1 LEVQVGQLAN
11 MLMGRQ
17 QGNLP
22 STTEINPK
30 EQCKAITLISGKEV
44 EQTAGNKSASK
55 EEKEQVAKPFQNMKQ
70 SDPMPEPM
78 QEIMQRIPF
87 PQLLKKNKLD
97 KQFSKF
103 LDVFKKLQINIPFAY
118 ALEQMPS
125 YVKFLK
131 DILLN
136 KRKLKQYETVALT
149 KE

>member
-1 LEVQVGQLAN
+1 
-11 MLMGRQ
+11 M
-17 QGNLP
+17 
-22 STTEINPK
+22 
-30 EQCKAITLISGKEV
+30 
-44 EQTAGNKSASK
+44 
-55 EEKEQVAKPFQNMKQ
+55 AKPLQNMKKF
-70 SDPMPEPM
+70 DPMPEPT

-97 KQFSKF
+97 NQFSKF
-103 LDVFKKLQINIPFAY
+103 LDVFKKLQINIPFAD